1 MIQKGKNSMKMKFLL
16 SAVALACLSMSAQ
29 AEDLLESF
37 DAARSFDPTFQGA
50 LKAYDAALQKV
61 PQARAG
67 LLPTVGLG
75 ASATRSDV
83 KSSVETPGRTIDST
97 TGNNTYQGGVNANY
111 PLYRPGNRVLVDQAN
126 ISVQIAEAARK
137 QAELDLVTR
146 VSKAYFDVLAAQDA
160 LTFLR
165 AQKQAVA
172 EQLASAKRNF
182 EVGTATITDTR
193 EAQARADLVVAQ
205 EIAATSDLA
214 VKKTALQQ
222 ITGKAP
228 GQLKSLAP
236 NPVLANPE
244 PDSIDSW
251 VAKSDASNNSI
262 LQAQFAE
269 EIAKREIDKAK
280 TGNLPTVDLTGNLG
294 YSKQTAS
301 STTGYPV
308 RAGSSS
314 IGVTLNYPLYAGGA
328 IDARIKET
336 LALQEKASL
345 DTLAAKAAVAQG
357 TRQAFL
363 GVKSGQ
369 AQVKALEAAE
379 LSSQVALDA
388 NKLGYQVGVRINIDV
403 LNSQSQLFQTKRD
416 LAKARYDTL
425 NAGLQL
431 KSLSGDLTREDIAQ
445 VNALLTDMPTP
456 AATPVTPTPDEAKRL
471 GAPAPSPAQPGASA
485 PGGRANTPAQ
495 KPPAAPV
502 QTPSKPMKTTKVPP
516 PDMAPQTP
524 PPLQTK

>member
-1 MIQKGKNSMKMKFLL
+1 MQKGKPAMKTKFLL
-16 SAVALACLSMSAQ
+16 SAIALACLSMSSQ

-37 DAARSFDPTFQGA
+37 DAARSFDPSFQGA
-50 LKAYDAALQKV
+50 LKAYDAALQRV

-67 LLPTVGLG
+67 ILPAVGLG
-75 ASATRSDV
+75 ASANRGDV

-97 TGNNTYQGGVNANY
+97 SGNNTYQGGVNASY
-111 PLYRPGNRVLVDQAN
+111 PLFRPANKVVLDQAN
-126 ISVQIAEAARK
+126 LAVQIAEATRK

-146 VSKAYFDVLAAQDA
+146 VAKAYFDVLAAQDA
-160 LTFLR
+160 LAFLR
-165 AQKQAVA
+165 AQRQAVA

-205 EIAATSDLA
+205 EIAANSDFE

-228 GQLKSLAP
+228 GTLKTLAANPVLP
-236 NPVLANPE
+236 NPV
-244 PDSIDSW
+244 PDSMDSW
-251 VAKSDASNNSI
+251 VAKSDATNNSI
-262 LQAQFAE
+262 VQAQLAE

-294 YSKQTAS
+294 YSRQTAS
-301 STTGYPV
+301 STTGFPV

-314 IGVTLNYPLYAGGA
+314 IGVTLNYPLYTGGA
-328 IDARIKET
+328 VSARIKET
-336 LALQEKASL
+336 LALEEKAQL
-345 DTLAAKAAVAQG
+345 DTQGAKAAVAQG
-357 TRQAFL
+357 TRQAYL

-431 KSLSGDLTREDIAQ
+431 KSLSGDLTRDDLAQ
-445 VNALLTDMPTP
+445 VNALLTDVPTP
-456 AATPVTPTPDEAKRL
+456 AAAPLTPTPDEAKRL
-471 GAPAPSPAQPGASA
+471 GAPAPSPARPSASA

-495 KPPAAPV
+495 GQPAAPV
-502 QTPSKPMKTTKVPP
+502 QSPARPMTTMKAPP

-524 PPLQTK
+524 PPVQTK

>member
-1 MIQKGKNSMKMKFLL
+1 MKMKILL

-75 ASATRSDV
+75 ASVTRNDA
-83 KSSVETPGRTIDST
+83 KNSVDTPAGTVTSPS
-97 TGNNTYQGGVNANY
+97 GYNAYQAGVNASY
-111 PLYRPGNRVLVDQAN
+111 PLYRPGNKVLVDQAN
-126 ISVQIAEAARK
+126 LSVQIAEAARK

-193 EAQARADLVVAQ
+193 EAQARADLVTAQ
-205 EIAATSDLA
+205 EIAATSDYE

-222 ITGKAP
+222 ITGKPP
-228 GQLKSLAP
+228 GALKSLALNPALP
-236 NPVLANPE
+236 NPV

-251 VAKSDASNNSI
+251 VTKSEATNNTI

-269 EIAKREIDKAK
+269 EIAKREIEKAR
-280 TGNLPTVDLTGNLG
+280 TNNLPTVDLTGRLG
-294 YSKQTAS
+294 LGRQTAATS
-301 STTGYPV
+301 RDFPATSGT
-308 RAGSSS
+308 SS
-314 IGVTLNYPLYAGGA
+314 IGVTLNYPIYSGGA
-328 IDARIKET
+328 IDATIKEK
-336 LALQEKASL
+336 LALEEKAQL
-345 DTLAAKAAVAQG
+345 DTQGAKAAVAQG
-357 TRQAFL
+357 TRQAYL

-445 VNALLTDMPTP
+445 VNALLTDVPT
-456 AATPVTPTPDEAKRL
+456 TPVTPTPDEAKRL
-471 GAPAPSPAQPGASA
+471 GAPAPTSAQPGASA

-524 PPLQTK
+524 PPVETK